1 MKKYLILALCLAW
14 LPCHATQ
21 VVAQLEIFAPVDEIV
36 IDGDNLVAPLGDAT
50 NFATAGPANGAAFT
64 YAVRERSNNAQTNRR
79 TVTFLQFDVSSIT
92 AADVADPSFEACFEI
107 QHVGHLN
114 DINPGMSLSIGLNVS
129 GAWDDSGANDPD
141 FAWAALSAA
150 QSVLLDDV
158 HLVPNSQ
165 ILTIDVTPIVVGWVD
180 GSISNQGAVLFGS
193 PSGSG
198 GNDSQAS
205 YLQNASIFAGV
216 GGARLKGDVNLSGDV
231 DFSDIA
237 PFIAVLQ
244 SGTFQLEADCDCN
257 AMVDFADIPAFI
269 AILQTQ

>member
-1 MKKYLILALCLAW
+1 MKKYFILALCLAW

-21 VVAQLEIFAPVDEIV
+21 VVAQIDFFLPVDEIV

-64 YAVRERSNNAQTNRR
+64 YTVRERSNNTQTNRR
-79 TVTFLQFDVSSIT
+79 TVTFLQFDVSSIP

-107 QHVGHLN
+107 QHIGHLN
-114 DINPGMSLSIGLNVS
+114 DINPGMALSIGLNVS

-180 GSISNQGAVLFGS
+180 GSIPNQGAILFGS

-216 GGARLKGDVNLSGDV
+216 GGTRLKGDADMDGD
-231 DFSDIA
+231 
-237 PFIAVLQ
+237 
-244 SGTFQLEADCDCN
+244 
-257 AMVDFADIPAFI
+257 VDFADIPAFI
-269 AILQTQ
+269 AILQAGMFVAEADVDCNMAVEFADIPAFIMTLQNQ